1 MIRNKELK
9 LREVGGL
16 EKRKK
21 WISTIYGFLKIHVK
35 VPAKKKRDRFLI
47 N

>member
-1 MIRNKELK
+1 MSHLDRDVHRGWKKELK

-21 WISTIYGFLKIHVK
+21 RIKSLTCPNEFL
-35 VPAKKKRDRFLI
+35 
-47 N
+47 

>member
-21 WISTIYGFLKIHVK
+21 WIKSLTCLNEF
-35 VPAKKKRDRFLI
+35 F
-47 N
+47 